1 MTDAQPFPGA
11 SGRARALDPVH
22 LEARLAT
29 AGWIRSRDG
38 RWRHPESGITVALPG
53 PGEPNLSFIAAATA
67 AMAEG
72 RELEPFIASVER
84 AHMDRYVFAPA
95 AAPDQPQPL
104 PTLVQ
109 AAQLTAALGELL
121 QAASRYGASLY
132 GRGAKETMDLSDQ
145 ILLAPVPGEP
155 AAVELLIPSPLAPE
169 APRLGPALTAALE
182 QLGRPGRP
190 APGGRAAHRRP
201 APLRLRPRQRHRRHR
216 RAGHTQPAA
225 KPPGPEPRTAP
236 ARRRLTRSD
245 EPNRQGD
252 EQQDPCQTTPTAP
265 AATPQN
271 SR

>member
-11 SGRARALDPVH
+11 SGRARALNPVH
-22 LEARLAT
+22 LEARLAA
-29 AGWIRSRDG
+29 AGWIPAQGG

-121 QAASRYGASLY
+121 QAASRYGAMLY
-132 GRGAKETMDLSDQ
+132 GRGAKEAMDLSDQ

-169 APRLGPALTAALE
+169 APRLGPALTAALQ
-182 QLGRPGRP
+182 QLADPGDRPLEVVLRTAGRHLAACAHANGTGAIAVLVIPSLLRSP
-190 APGGRAAHRRP
+190 RDQGRA
-201 APLRLRPRQRHRRHR
+201 LRLP
-216 RAGHTQPAA
+216 AG
-225 KPPGPEPRTAP
+225 G
-236 ARRRLTRSD
+236 
-245 EPNRQGD
+245 
-252 EQQDPCQTTPTAP
+252 
-265 AATPQN
+265 
-271 SR
+271 

>member
-29 AGWIRSRDG
+29 AGWIPAQGG

-53 PGEPNLSFIAAATA
+53 PDEPNLSFIAAATA

-72 RELEPFIASVER
+72 RELETFIASVER

-121 QAASRYGASLY
+121 QAASRYGAMLY

-145 ILLAPVPGEP
+145 ILLAP
-155 AAVELLIPSPLAPE
+155 E

-182 QLGRPGRP
+182 QLADPGDRPLEVVLRTAGRHLAACAHANGTGTIAVLVIPSLLRTP
-190 APGGRAAHRRP
+190 RDQGRA
-201 APLRLRPRQRHRRHR
+201 LRLP
-216 RAGHTQPAA
+216 AG
-225 KPPGPEPRTAP
+225 
-236 ARRRLTRSD
+236 S
-245 EPNRQGD
+245 
-252 EQQDPCQTTPTAP
+252 
-265 AATPQN
+265 
-271 SR
+271 